1 MPRKKTVAGDHNE
14 FIKLL
19 FAEVAVSHR
28 MLEEALPY
36 LPEDQAEKVGAHIES
51 FAAGMRGD
59 GQQGG
64 AL

>member
-1 MPRKKTVAGDHNE
+1 LARNKSVAVDRDE

-19 FAEVAVSHR
+19 FAEVAISHR

-59 GQQGG
+59 GEQGG
-64 AL
+64 A

>member
-1 MPRKKTVAGDHNE
+1 MPRNKSVAVDRDE
-14 FIKLL
+14 LIKLL
-19 FAEVAVSHR
+19 FAEVAICHQ
-28 MLEEALPY
+28 MLEDALPH
-36 LPEDQAEKVGAHIES
+36 LPEDQAGKIAAHIDS

>member
-1 MPRKKTVAGDHNE
+1 LARNKSVAVDRDE

-36 LPEDQAEKVGAHIES
+36 LPEDQAGKIAAHIES
-51 FAAGMRGD
+51 FAAGIRGD
-59 GQQGG
+59 GEQGG
-64 AL
+64 A

>member
-1 MPRKKTVAGDHNE
+1 MSARKKSGTQDE

-19 FAEVAVSHR
+19 FAEVAISHR